1 MDWSKPGEFRAIQ
14 AFLQQATL
22 SRRSLVASAAL
33 VCGATLLSRAGFG
46 AADSAPSLSDAVGV
60 LEKERSA
67 AEQYAVILAT
77 VGRKNVDAYVR
88 GIKLYADAKSDFD
101 GLISQL
107 RFDLID
113 GRDPT
118 RSAKFATALQA
129 AAKSR
134 IAFTN
139 FVTDEVVGKTA
150 GAKPG
155 LIDVVK
161 VVPDLVTAITDA
173 GVKIWDAYGKASKE
187 RRDTILAEIEQAKC
201 RKAFANLAPKEN

>member
-1 MDWSKPGEFRAIQ
+1 MDRVKPSGLNLTETLSSKSGF
-14 AFLQQATL
+14 
-22 SRRSLVASAAL
+22 SRRSFFICVSVVWAAN
-33 VCGATLLSRAGFG
+33 LLPRAGFG
-46 AADSAPSLSDAVGV
+46 ATDSAPSLSDLVGV

-88 GIKLYADAKSDFD
+88 GIQLYADAKADFD

-113 GRDPT
+113 GNDPT
-118 RSAKFATALQA
+118 KSAKFAGALEA

-139 FVTDEVVGKTA
+139 FVSDDVVGKTE

-155 LIDVVK
+155 LIDVAK
-161 VVPDLVTAITDA
+161 VVPELVTAITDA
-173 GVKIWDAYGKASKE
+173 GLKIWNAYHDAGKE
-187 RRDTILAEIEQAKC
+187 RRDAILNEIDQLRWKS
-201 RKAFANLAPKEN
+201 FADLSPKEN

>member
-1 MDWSKPGEFRAIQ
+1 LVEAGRVSCDSGVFAE
-14 AFLQQATL
+14 ATL

-33 VCGATLLSRAGFG
+33 VCGAILLSRAGFG
-46 AADSAPSLSDAVGV
+46 AADSEPALSEAVGV

-67 AEQYAVILAT
+67 AEQYAVILAR
-77 VGRKNVDAYVR
+77 VGRKDVDAYVR
-88 GIKLYADAKSDFD
+88 GIQLYADAKSDSD

-118 RSAKFATALQA
+118 NSAKFAAAMQA

-139 FVTDEVVGKTA
+139 FVTDEVVGKTT

-173 GVKIWDAYGKASKE
+173 GLKIWNAYGAAGKE
-187 RRDTILAEIEQAKC
+187 RRAAILNEIDHLRWKS
-201 RKAFANLAPKEN
+201 FADLAPKEN

>member
-1 MDWSKPGEFRAIQ
+1 MVEAGRVSCDSGVFAE
-14 AFLQQATL
+14 ATL

-33 VCGATLLSRAGFG
+33 VCGAILLSRAGFG
-46 AADSAPSLSDAVGV
+46 AADSEPALSEAVGV

-77 VGRKNVDAYVR
+77 VGRKDVDAYVR
-88 GIKLYADAKSDFD
+88 GIQLYADAKSDFH

-118 RSAKFATALQA
+118 NSAKFAAAMQA

-173 GVKIWDAYGKASKE
+173 GLKIWNAYGKAGKE
-187 RRDTILAEIEQAKC
+187 RRATILDEIDQL
-201 RKAFANLAPKEN
+201 RWKAFADLAPKEN

>member
-1 MDWSKPGEFRAIQ
+1 MGRVWPGDIDLAQTPSRQ
-14 AFLQQATL
+14 AALT
-22 SRRSLVASAAL
+22 RRSLIISTAVI
-33 VCGATLLSRAGFG
+33 CGATLLPQTDARATG
-46 AADSAPSLSDAVGV
+46 STPSLSDAVGV

-107 RFDLID
+107 RFDLIE
-113 GRDPT
+113 GHDPT
-118 RSAKFATALQA
+118 KSTKFAAALDS

-139 FVTDEVVGKTA
+139 FVTDEVVGKTE

-187 RRDTILAEIEQAKC
+187 RRDAILAEID
-201 RKAFANLAPKEN
+201 KAPR

>member
-1 MDWSKPGEFRAIQ
+1 MDGVRPSDIARAQ
-14 AFLQQATL
+14 TRAVL
-22 SRRSLVASAAL
+22 SRRSLVVSGALLGGASL
-33 VCGATLLSRAGFG
+33 VPPAVVA
-46 AADSAPSLSDAVGV
+46 AADSGPSLSEAVGV

-67 AEQYAVILAT
+67 GEQYAVILAT

-88 GIKLYADAKSDFD
+88 GIQLYADAKSNFD

-113 GRDPT
+113 GSDPT
-118 RSAKFATALQA
+118 KSAKFSAAPDA

-139 FVTDEVVGKTA
+139 FVSDEVVGKTE

-155 LIDVVK
+155 LIDVGK
-161 VVPDLVTAITDA
+161 VLADVVTAITDA
-173 GVKIWDAYGKASKE
+173 GLKIWDAYHNASKE
-187 RRDTILAEIEQAKC
+187 RREAILNEIDHLRWKS
-201 RKAFANLAPKEN
+201 FADLTPKEN